1 MFIYTDDIWTRF
13 GTLDYTKSIMEELE
27 DHKKK
32 ASEFT
37 DEEAYEFA
45 DNEALGDWEYLME
58 CVRELD
64 AKSPSYWIAKGDL
77 GLWTVHHAGG
87 KIFDRLYTAITEM
100 TLGMDSVTINEDRRG
115 NVTVKCTYHD
125 SVYTS
130 KIRRLNKR
138 GSYTY
143 EHSSVSKDLRTKIER
158 LFKPTY
164 SNSARLAEA
173 IGWW

>member
-58 CVRELD
+58 CVR
-64 AKSPSYWIAKGDL
+64 
-77 GLWTVHHAGG
+77 
-87 KIFDRLYTAITEM
+87 
-100 TLGMDSVTINEDRRG
+100 
-115 NVTVKCTYHD
+115 
-125 SVYTS
+125 
-130 KIRRLNKR
+130 
-138 GSYTY
+138 
-143 EHSSVSKDLRTKIER
+143 
-158 LFKPTY
+158 
-164 SNSARLAEA
+164 
-173 IGWW
+173 